1 MYDICHIIKISPLRD
16 PKVYLCHHTIE
27 KMDQLIVLITT
38 SSFLTFP
45 DVIKRRQKQN
55 LTNIYM
61 TFWAWLAQFLTNI
74 ILVLAVRIF
83 YGQNQFVYQLLGLL
97 TIFFNFNVL
106 PFVYIILANEKFKK
120 AFVDKKCGSLLK
132 LFFSFRN

>member
-1 MYDICHIIKISPLRD
+1 
-16 PKVYLCHHTIE
+16 
-27 KMDQLIVLITT
+27 MDQLTVLITT

-74 ILVLAVRIF
+74 IVFIRSSLKNMKSSFFIF
-83 YGQNQFVYQLLGLL
+83 TNSKYSSSNITHGYRFIRFLTAKPQKLLGHRS
-97 TIFFNFNVL
+97 IFTTSHSNRS
-106 PFVYIILANEKFKK
+106 FKT
-120 AFVDKKCGSLLK
+120 VNRNQGLWYQELK
-132 LFFSFRN
+132 M

>member
-1 MYDICHIIKISPLRD
+1 
-16 PKVYLCHHTIE
+16 
-27 KMDQLIVLITT
+27 MDQLTVLITT